1 MLAICA
7 KSVKNMIW
15 RTDMN
20 FLQTQY
26 AVLIVYG
33 VAFCLLITAIF
44 LYFKYRKTKD
54 QIIAS
59 KVLFDEKSSLIKSL
73 QDKVEVLNEENSELM
88 AQNIRMQSDIDNQ
101 KKYLEEKILFLEQNK
116 EELSLRF
123 KDISNQI
130 IKAQNEQFG
139 IEQKNTFSL
148 LLKPFQEQMAEF
160 KQKVEQTHEENV
172 KNNVLFDKKIKDLL
186 DLNKSLSDDARGLSN
201 ALKGNKKIQGNWGE
215 FQLERVLEIS
225 GLQRNIN
232 YVTQETFRNEDNQML
247 RPDVIV
253 MLPNDRKVIVDSKVS
268 LNDYVAFV
276 NSEDENMR
284 KDCLKK
290 HIQCIKNHIDELSS
304 KEYQKLL
311 KDSMLD
317 YVVIFI
323 PVESAYVEAVREDTS
338 LYDYAYKKNIIIT
351 TPSSLLPILRTIEN
365 LWQIENRNK
374 NVAKIAELGGALYD
388 KISNFVE
395 DMKRIDNAIGTSR
408 KYYDEAIKKLSTGK
422 GNALSLAGQLRDRGA
437 KVSKTLSVEYEDNN
451 NLLTDEVANG

>member
-1 MLAICA
+1 MRR
-7 KSVKNMIW
+7 N
-15 RTDMN
+15 
-20 FLQTQY
+20 
-26 AVLIVYG
+26 
-33 VAFCLLITAIF
+33 
-44 LYFKYRKTKD
+44 
-54 QIIAS
+54 
-59 KVLFDEKSSLIKSL
+59 
-73 QDKVEVLNEENSELM
+73 
-88 AQNIRMQSDIDNQ
+88 
-101 KKYLEEKILFLEQNK
+101 
-116 EELSLRF
+116 
-123 KDISNQI
+123 
-130 IKAQNEQFG
+130 
-139 IEQKNTFSL
+139 
-148 LLKPFQEQMAEF
+148 AE
-160 KQKVEQTHEENV
+160 
-172 KNNVLFDKKIKDLL
+172 
-186 DLNKSLSDDARGLSN
+186 
-201 ALKGNKKIQGNWGE
+201 LKGNKKIQGNWGE